1 MIIYIDTQ
9 TLDLTTEGYVPLTD
23 MALVR
28 GDKIPLRI
36 ILKNGL
42 GIDTES
48 QEAPVLAV
56 KKSLGNDTL
65 VLAATGLQRV
75 EDALGAAY
83 VGSLVVNTAQ
93 LAEAMGDQPR
103 IDLVGEVVL
112 VAPDGAQRTS
122 RLIRV
127 TVRADLLPDEY
138 EPPATV
144 LADWNNLVDASL
156 AARLPDALHDA
167 GVYLTPVPGA
177 ATLIVEG
184 GTLPYA
190 LGCYLLPLSAPAVI
204 GHLAGHYSINRLTI
218 TAPASHN
225 NGTAWMMRLWRYQS
239 GTMSELGTSTDQ
251 ATWADTAE
259 AARQTCSW
267 EFSGVEVAA
276 ADVLVIQVYD
286 RDGSSKQMQ
295 GCARQMDQG
304 AGMGICSVAS
314 GSPQITHP
322 CAMGITLDTTY
333 QDGVSV
339 GGTELASKKHFDAL
353 AAEVRDTLPQVNQ
366 AADDAGTAR
375 DDARAIAEGLTIST
389 GTITTGQP
397 GSQAAASLR
406 PGDAPGSWVLDM
418 TIPQGRTGAVDTAQA
433 YVWTQPQTYAAMI
446 NANGGV
452 NIPMAVGAATDT
464 SAVNRMYAAG
474 LAGVTDIYTQHYYL
488 VTDNIAATG
497 PATTKVH
504 APGHFVQT
512 CIGAYGHGTVTHS
525 FIGPSGQHNY
535 SAFAGF
541 SIPWRYTSI
550 CKFTVHIGR
559 GSTTI
564 RTDLTLDSYSV
575 IPGNDLAY
583 NLGEILD
590 ITFTNVRDTVR
601 NGYVVRVREIYALNS
616 AEGWKVKTTTSFVP
630 ATHNEPVPS
639 IVNKII
645 YQQCVPAP
653 YEKYTY
659 KAFGALYLLTGNGAR
674 AQRLFKIAT
683 VRGLDTFDVSVGFST
698 IVSDLFNVENW
709 DNCLYV
715 GSAERNLYQSG
726 NINPVYY
733 ALEAVAA
740 NTIESEVTED
750 FVDIN
755 NLIQ

>member
-56 KKSLGNDTL
+56 KKSLGNDAL

-93 LAEAMGDQPR
+93 LAEAMGGQDR

-127 TVRADLLPDEY
+127 TVRADLLPGDY
-138 EPPATV
+138 EPPAEV

-167 GVYLTPVPGA
+167 GVYLAPVPGA
-177 ATLIVEG
+177 ATLTVAG
-184 GTLPYA
+184 GTLAYA
-190 LGCYLLPLSAPAVI
+190 LGYYMLPLDAPAVI

-225 NGTAWMMRLWRYQS
+225 NGTAWGLRLWRYQD

-251 ATWADTAE
+251 ATWGDTDTPGQ
-259 AARQTCSW
+259 QTCSW

-286 RDGSSKQMQ
+286 RGGSSKQMQ
-295 GCARQMDQG
+295 GYARQMDQG
-304 AGMGICSVAS
+304 TGMGICSIAS

-339 GGTELASKKHFDAL
+339 GGTELASKSHFDAL

-452 NIPMAVGAATDT
+452 NIPLAAGAAMDT
-464 SAVNRMYAAG
+464 ASVNRAYAMGMAQAAMMHQSRTYWLTSSCTATNGVTINHVAPGCYCTARIGDNSSASLTMQTTGVIGGANYGKILGYTLPIRHDSGGPGAWFKLSMLIGSGGQWAEYPNGGIDDFRFRPAAG
-474 LAGVTDIYTQHYYL
+474 STPSIARLVEVTFYY
-488 VTDNIAATG
+488 DG
-497 PATTKVH
+497 
-504 APGHFVQT
+504 GHRARVREL
-512 CIGAYGHGTVTHS
+512 IG
-525 FIGPSGQHNY
+525 N
-535 SAFAGF
+535 
-541 SIPWRYTSI
+541 
-550 CKFTVHIGR
+550 
-559 GSTTI
+559 
-564 RTDLTLDSYSV
+564 
-575 IPGNDLAY
+575 GNP
-583 NLGEILD
+583 
-590 ITFTNVRDTVR
+590 RS
-601 NGYVVRVREIYALNS
+601 YVVRTTESRLEYDDNTNPSAAGYRLIIAQSELSYTDDLTAGVWLVMGGASDDTVIKLADIRGWDTYHLSTAPVLYMDAHAPSYGCVLRMEAPTVLN
-616 AEGWKVKTTTSFVP
+616 GIGNNTYVKYGLTPFQRSW
-630 ATHNEPVPS
+630 
-639 IVNKII
+639 II
-645 YQQCVPAP
+645 SETEAP
-653 YEKYTY
+653 YADPDQPT
-659 KAFGALYLLTGNGAR
+659 A
-674 AQRLFKIAT
+674 
-683 VRGLDTFDVSVGFST
+683 
-698 IVSDLFNVENW
+698 
-709 DNCLYV
+709 
-715 GSAERNLYQSG
+715 
-726 NINPVYY
+726 
-733 ALEAVAA
+733 
-740 NTIESEVTED
+740 
-750 FVDIN
+750 
-755 NLIQ
+755 